1 MALSRGNKLKKL
13 NPDNEEWIEEWEE
26 EEWE

>member
-1 MALSRGNKLKKL
+1 MDFLQGDKLKKL
-13 NPDNEEWIEEWEE
+13 HPDNEEWVEQWEE